1 LEEVTDDQ
9 RRAAKTANFGIIYGI
24 SVFGLSERLGISRP
38 EAKQLIDGYFRTY
51 PKVKDYMT
59 ETVEHAR
66 EKGYV
71 TTVMGR
77 KRMLPDINSRN
88 AVVRGYA
95 ERNAINA
102 PLQGSAADIIKAA
115 MVKIHAALKEANL
128 KSTMIMQVHDE
139 LIFNVFP
146 EELPVLQEIVE
157 REMQGA
163 YSGRVS
169 LTVSSGVAQNWLDA
183 H

>member
-1 LEEVTDDQ
+1 
-9 RRAAKTANFGIIYGI
+9 
-24 SVFGLSERLGISRP
+24 
-38 EAKQLIDGYFRTY
+38 
-51 PKVKDYMT
+51 
-59 ETVEHAR
+59 
-66 EKGYV
+66 
-71 TTVMGR
+71 
-77 KRMLPDINSRN
+77 MLPDINSRN